1 MTEEKVILKE
11 LKQHACTMATDE
23 ARALVMNYYIEQ
35 EYRKSA
41 NNQCNALSKQG
52 KSTKILEYFAKEH
65 ERLEKQYKTMLEKF
79 VQSQEIGKWLTSITG
94 IGPVIAAGLIAHI
107 DITKCKSA
115 GQIWSYAGYNPT
127 QVWEKHQKRPF
138 NAALKL
144 LCWKVGESFIKV
156 SNNPKD
162 FYGKLYKQR
171 KEYEIKKNED
181 LEYAEQATHKLATV
195 KIGKNTEAYKWYSK
209 GMLPPAHI
217 NERAKRWTVKIFLS
231 HLFAVWYQMVN
242 GEKPAIPYAI
252 AILGH
257 AHTIEI
263 PNWDAKNCVIVVDED

>member
-1 MTEEKVILKE
+1 MI
-11 LKQHACTMATDE
+11 
-23 ARALVMNYYIEQ
+23 
-35 EYRKSA
+35 
-41 NNQCNALSKQG
+41 
-52 KSTKILEYFAKEH
+52 
-65 ERLEKQYKTMLEKF
+65 
-79 VQSQEIGKWLTSITG
+79 SITG

-171 KEYEIKKNED
+171 KEYEIKKNEN

-195 KIGKNTEAYKWYSK
+195 KIGKDTEAYKWYSK

-252 AILGH
+252 AIIGH

-263 PNWDAKNCVIVVDED
+263 PNWDAKNGIIVVDED